1 MNFLNNM
8 SIKKKIF
15 ILSFLPLVTTVIYA
29 FVLLA
34 QDYRLYK
41 EESVIEESVL
51 LATKISALVHE
62 LQKERGRTAGFLGSG
77 GQKFRTELAQQRR
90 LTDQKL
96 NQLREYLKKV
106 NMENIPPETRSE
118 IDRALNLLQR
128 LNSVRSQVDALS
140 IPVGEAIGYYTRLN
154 GQLLKTIGSFA
165 KFSSDAKITKELASY
180 VDFLLAKERM
190 GIERAVLSAVF
201 AKGEFTP
208 ELYTKF
214 ISLLS
219 EQKAFLQSF
228 ELIAPEKFVQFYKQT
243 VTGHAVSEVER
254 MENIAIQRAQEGNF
268 GVDPSYWFD
277 TITQKIN
284 LMKKVEDMISQSL
297 IDDVRALKA
306 GSLREFVVVSVFS
319 GVVIAVIIVVGLVIN
334 RSITKT
340 VDKIEREIKEIADGK
355 DFTRRIEVDTKD
367 EMKNIADSINYLI
380 EASREAIEQAKI
392 AAHENTSIAAE
403 LSATATEIEKR
414 VDEESEIVSKTTSKA
429 VSMQKPLETSVVKL
443 DRTKDEIK
451 KANEILDRVKDQV
464 IELINTVKQSADE
477 EVQIV
482 SELEKLKESTDR
494 TKDVLKLIEDI
505 ANQTN
510 LLALNA
516 AIEAARAGE
525 AGKGFAVVADEVR
538 NLAEKSR
545 EYVENITDT
554 ITELINEINII
565 SEKISTNAQT
575 VNRLAEESANVE
587 KDVNSVT
594 EAMRA
599 TVETSEDASES
610 IKAIVSEIKG
620 IINDIEK
627 INSISSANARSVE
640 EIAKAT
646 EHLYAMTENLSKILE
661 EFKT

>member
-1 MNFLNNM
+1 MRFLNSI
-8 SIKKKIF
+8 SIKKKIL
-15 ILSFLPLVTTVIYA
+15 ILLFLPLLTTVIYA
-29 FVLLA
+29 SILLA
-34 QDYRLYK
+34 QDYKLYR

-62 LQKERGRTAGFLGSG
+62 LQKERGRTAGFLGSR
-77 GQKFRTELAQQRR
+77 GQKFKIELIQQRK

-96 NQLREYLKKV
+96 SQLREYLEKV
-106 NMENIPPETRSE
+106 DMEKIPSKTQSE
-118 IDRALNLLQR
+118 IDEALNLLQK
-128 LNSVRSQVDALS
+128 LNSIRNQIDALR
-140 IPVGEAIGYYTRLN
+140 ITVEEAINYYTELN

-165 KFSSDAKITKELASY
+165 KFSSDAKITRELTAY

-190 GIERAVLSAVF
+190 GLEKAVLSIVF
-201 AKGEFTP
+201 AKSRFTP
-208 ELYTKF
+208 ELHTKF

-219 EQKAFLQSF
+219 EERAFLQSF
-228 ELIAPEKFVQFYKQT
+228 ELIAPEKFVQFYRQT
-243 VTGHAVSEVER
+243 VTGHVVSEVER
-254 MENIAIQRAQEGNF
+254 MENIAIKKAREGNF
-268 GVDPSYWFD
+268 GIDPSYWFD

-284 LMKKVEDMISQSL
+284 LMKKVEDMISTSL
-297 IDDVRALKA
+297 IQSIRDLKSA
-306 GSLREFVVVSVFS
+306 SLREFIIVAVFS
-319 GVVIAVIIVVGLVIN
+319 GVVIAVIIIVGVVVN
-334 RSITKT
+334 RSITQT
-340 VDKIEREIKEIADGK
+340 VSQIEKEIKEIADGK
-355 DFTRRIEVDTKD
+355 DFTRRIKVNTAD

-392 AAHENTSIAAE
+392 AAQENTSIAAE
-403 LSATATEIEKR
+403 LSATASEIEKR
-414 VDEESEIVSKTTSKA
+414 VDEESDIVSKTTSKA
-429 VSMQKPLETSVVKL
+429 VSMQKPLETSVIKL
-443 DRTKDEIK
+443 DKTKDEIK
-451 KANEILDRVKDQV
+451 EANEILDRVKDQV

-477 EVQIV
+477 EVKIV

-525 AGKGFAVVADEVR
+525 AGRGFAVVADEVR

-545 EYVENITDT
+545 EYVENITET
-554 ITELINEINII
+554 ITQLINEINII

-587 KDVNSVT
+587 KDVNCVT
-594 EAMRA
+594 DAMRA
-599 TVETSEDASES
+599 TVKTSEDASDS
-610 IKAIVSEIKG
+610 IKAIVNEIKG